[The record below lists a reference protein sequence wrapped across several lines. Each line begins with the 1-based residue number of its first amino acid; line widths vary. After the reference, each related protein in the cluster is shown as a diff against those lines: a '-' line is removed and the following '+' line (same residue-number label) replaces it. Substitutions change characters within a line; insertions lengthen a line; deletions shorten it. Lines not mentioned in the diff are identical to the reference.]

1 MLLDESVMRDDYAEY
16 ALIGAL
22 AADPHAIAGTIRSL
36 SGADFYHPNR
46 GKVWDAAR
54 ALLDAAK
61 AVTPPMIVR
70 QLAATGD
77 LDDGSRRVAEHEM
90 IQALSGK
97 DTGRAHLLAEQV
109 AEWARRREIARA
121 VKRASEHVTD
131 HPGDAAAVTA
141 AVQAEL
147 ETLGSTTVDNRDRG
161 TLDWSQLL
169 AEFTHHHDPD
179 QEFRGIETPWPELNE
194 MLGDLHAGR
203 MYVIGGSPGD
213 GKSTAALNIAAH
225 AAAGKESVLVFSKE
239 MPTVDVTGR
248 IVARGAEI
256 DLRAINSRRLTARD
270 RDAFQRLC
278 HQTRDY
284 QLRVN
289 ADPISMS
296 GIKRIA
302 RRTHSKH
309 GLDLLVVDYLQLM
322 TGDERGR
329 SAEEEIARISTEL
342 KTLALELGI
351 AVVVPA
357 QLNRNPSA
365 RQDQRPSK
373 ADLRQSG
380 RIEQDADVVIL
391 LWRQPVRLPGSDDL
405 VPDPDY
411 LTFIVDKNRHGP
423 KGLIQLRWNGGYGAI
438 G

>member
-1 MLLDESVMRDDYAEY
+1 MMILDESKMRDDYAEH
-16 ALIGAL
+16 ALMGAL
-22 AADPHAIAGTIRSL
+22 AADPHAIARTVASL
-36 SGADFYHPNR
+36 PGADFYHPNR
-46 GKVWDAAR
+46 GRVWDAAR
-54 ALLDAAK
+54 ALLSDGR
-61 AVTPPMIVR
+61 AVTPPMLVR
-70 QLAATGD
+70 QLAASGE
-77 LDDGSRRVAEHEM
+77 LDAGTRQVAEREM
-90 IQALSGK
+90 VEALSGK
-97 DTGRAHLLAEQV
+97 DTVRAHLLAGQIS
-109 AEWARRREIARA
+109 EWARRREIARA
-121 VKRASEHVTD
+121 VKRAAEHVST

-141 AVQAEL
+141 AVQGEL
-147 ETLGSTTVDNRDRG
+147 EALSSGREDRDRG

-169 AEFTHHHDPD
+169 AEFTHHHDPQRD
-179 QEFRGIETPWPELNE
+179 VRGIETPWPELNE
-194 MLGDLHAGR
+194 MLGDLHPGR

-248 IVARGAEI
+248 IVARIAEI

-270 RDAFQRLC
+270 RDAFETMR
-278 HQTRDY
+278 HTTRDY
-284 QLRVN
+284 PLRVN

-302 RRTHSKH
+302 RRTHSRH
-309 GLDLLVVDYLQLM
+309 GLNLLIVDYLQLM

-329 SAEEEIARISTEL
+329 SAEEEIARISSEL
-342 KTLALELGI
+342 KTLAMELGI

-357 QLNRNPSA
+357 QLNRNPAA
-365 RQDQRPSK
+365 RTDQRPTK

-391 LWRQPVRLPGSDDL
+391 LWRKPVEAPGPNQGL
-405 VPDPDY
+405 PDPDY